1 MNNSFVERTLTQ
13 INDTLE
19 QSLFAEKLARQ
30 KGLLQHFDPRAKVIG
45 ILLLLIAVASMR
57 QPGLIAIFLATSLLA
72 AVLSRIPLGAFVHR
86 VLLLVLIFTGLL
98 ALPALFLT
106 PGPVLW
112 HLPLG
117 VTITA
122 TGAKSA
128 LFLLLRVST
137 SVSWAS
143 LLILTTPWNNLLKTF
158 GKLHLPDEMVL
169 ILGMTY
175 RYIHMLLHE
184 SVEMFLSRKSR
195 LLKELS
201 PARERE
207 LLGATGGVL
216 MERSLAVSSEVYL
229 AMQSR
234 GYRHYPRT
242 LTHFRMRWF
251 DWLFLFLSCLGCLA
265 AFILR

>member
-1 MNNSFVERTLTQ
+1 LQNSFVERTLTQ

-30 KGLLQHFDPRAKVIG
+30 KGLLQLFDPRAKLIG
-45 ILLLLIAVASMR
+45 ILILLTAVATSR
-57 QPGLIAIFLATSLLA
+57 QTPLLALFLALSLLA
-72 AVLSRIPLGAFVHR
+72 AGFSRIPLRAFIQR
-86 VLLLVLIFTGLL
+86 VLLLVLLFTGII
-98 ALPALFLT
+98 ALPALFMT
-106 PGPVLW
+106 PGPTLW
-112 HLPLG
+112 QFPLG
-117 VTITA
+117 LVVTVP
-122 TGAKSA
+122 GARSV

-143 LLILTTPWNNLLKTF
+143 LLILTTPWNNLLKAF
-158 GKLHLPDEMVL
+158 GKLHLPDEVVL

-195 LLKELS
+195 LLKKLPPS
-201 PARERE
+201 RERE

-216 MERSLAVSSEVYL
+216 MERSLQVSSEVYL

-242 LTHFRMRWF
+242 LAQFQLRWF
-251 DWLFLFLSCLGCLA
+251 DWAFLHTTLVAFVA
-265 AFILR
+265 AFILH

>member
-1 MNNSFVERTLTQ
+1 MQNTFVERTLTE
-13 INDTLE
+13 INNTLE

-30 KGLLQHFDPRAKVIG
+30 KGLLQLLEPRAKVVG
-45 ILLLLIAVASMR
+45 ILLVLIAVAASR
-57 QPGLIAIFLATSLLA
+57 QPGLIAFFLAASLLA
-72 AVLSRIPLGAFVHR
+72 AILSHIPLGAFVQR
-86 VLLLVLIFTGLL
+86 VLLLVLLFTGII
-98 ALPALFLT
+98 ALPALFMT
-106 PGPVLW
+106 PGPTLW

-117 VTITA
+117 LTVTT

-143 LLILTTPWNNLLKTF
+143 LLILTTPWNNLLKAF
-158 GKLHLPDEMVL
+158 GKLHLPDELVL

-175 RYIHMLLHE
+175 RYVHMLLHE

-195 LLKELS
+195 LLKKLP
-201 PARERE
+201 PARERD

-242 LTHFRMRWF
+242 LTHFKLRWF
-251 DWLFLFLSCLGCLA
+251 DWVFLALSCLACLA